1 VSAPNTKAKASKQ
14 ALPNTFAD
22 RLLAWQEAHGRH
34 HLPWQSNADP
44 YRVWLSEIMLQQT
57 QVASVLDYFAR
68 FTQKFP
74 TLQDLAQAPLSDV
87 LGLWSGLG
95 YYTRARNLHKAAQM
109 VQGEFGGQ
117 FPPSSAELVKL
128 PGIGPSTAAA
138 IASICFHERVSI
150 LDGNAKRLLARHLG
164 FSEDLSQNA
173 AQKRL
178 QTLANAQ
185 VPKLAQDMPR
195 YTQSLMDVGAM
206 LCTQRKPKC
215 EACPVSTDC
224 QARLTD
230 RVEALPIKTRKVK
243 RSQLRMHFL
252 LRYTAGLAAGPN
264 IPHDNGGTGIEAVYL
279 EQRPAKG
286 IWAQLLCPPCFDTED
301 ALRSGLTPQ
310 EQQRL
315 QTMNSFQHVLTH
327 KDLII
332 QAHWLRDEKASISS
346 TNSTNSANSTHRSNS
361 PPNQG
366 QWYAINQ
373 SKELALPVP
382 VRKLLFS

>member
-1 VSAPNTKAKASKQ
+1 VSAPNKKAKAKASTQ
-14 ALPNTFAD
+14 ALPNTFAV
-22 RLLAWQEAHGRH
+22 RLLAWQEVHGRH
-34 HLPWQSNADP
+34 HLPWQINADP

-57 QVASVLDYFAR
+57 QVVSVLDYFAR

-74 TLQDLAQAPLSDV
+74 TLQELAEAPLSDV

-109 VQGEFGGQ
+109 VQSEFGGQ

-164 FSEDLSQNA
+164 FSDDLSQSVA
-173 AQKRL
+173 HKRL

-195 YTQSLMDVGAM
+195 YTQALMDLGAM

-252 LRYTAGLAAGPN
+252 LRYITAVTDDDLQLKHSIAG
-264 IPHDNGGTGIEAVYL
+264 IDAVYL

-286 IWAQLLCPPCFDTED
+286 IWAELLCPPCFDTEE
-301 ALRSGLTPQ
+301 ALRSSLTPQ

-315 QTMNSFQHVLTH
+315 KTMHSFQHVLTH

-332 QAHWLRDEKASISS
+332 QAHWLRDEKVSISS
-346 TNSTNSANSTHRSNS
+346 IDSTNSPNRPNST
-361 PPNQG
+361 PPNEG

-373 SKELALPVP
+373 SKELGLPVP
-382 VRKLLFS
+382 VRKLLFP

>member
-1 VSAPNTKAKASKQ
+1 LTHR
-14 ALPNTFAD
+14 FAD
-22 RLLAWQEAHGRH
+22 RLLAWQKAHGRH

-57 QVASVLDYFAR
+57 QVVSVLDYFAR
-68 FTQKFP
+68 FTQKIP
-74 TLQDLAQAPLSDV
+74 TLQDLAKAPLSDV

-95 YYTRARNLHKAAQM
+95 YYTRARNLHKAAQI
-109 VQGEFGGQ
+109 VHTEFDGH

-164 FSEDLSQNA
+164 FSDDLSQSA

-195 YTQSLMDVGAM
+195 YTQALMDVGAL
-206 LCTQRKPKC
+206 LCTQRNPKC

-224 QARLTD
+224 QARLTQ
-230 RVEALPIKTRKVK
+230 RVNTLPMKTRKVK

-252 LRYTAGLAAGPN
+252 LRYTSSAAEPN
-264 IPHDNGGTGIEAVYL
+264 IPHDNGGTGIDAVYL

-286 IWAQLLCPPCFDTED
+286 IWAELLCPPCFDTEE

-315 QTMNSFQHVLTH
+315 QTMNSVQHVLTH

-332 QAHWLRDEKASISS
+332 QAHWIRDEKTNISS
-346 TNSTNSANSTHRSNS
+346 IDNINSANRPNSLPSNK
-361 PPNQG
+361 G
-366 QWYAINQ
+366 QWYAIKQ